1 MTTAERLQFKQWI
14 EVCLKLGQPKS
25 DRQPFTKENLAKE
38 TAIELYAVKSF
49 QAQDMSGRFNRSR
62 MNQAIKEAK
71 PSGRRITRG

>member
-1 MTTAERLQFKQWI
+1 MTTAERVGTKQWFDL
-14 EVCLKLGQPKS
+14 CWKLAQPKS
-25 DRQPFTKENLAKE
+25 DRQSFTKENLAKE

-71 PSGRRITRG
+71 PSGRRISRD